1 MTLWLFDIFSCQSR
15 PDFRF
20 FPVWFSYVNHLPP
33 PDISRPWEAEDPRGG
48 ENDFTQI
55 QFLASI
61 SNFLS
66 LTKWKFQQRSPE
78 GWSGWV
84 KYAPT
89 PPLTARQMLMVGLL
103 WWLRILDP
111 ARVTPL
117 TINQWITVRP
127 IVSGEDSVI
136 WIQPALFSTY
146 CWWSLL
152 DPLLRNIAFTW
163 VECMFLEIW

>member
-1 MTLWLFDIFSCQSR
+1 MSITSRFPFLSRLIFIRQ
-15 PDFRF
+15 P
-20 FPVWFSYVNHLPP
+20 PPP

-117 TINQWITVRP
+117 TINQWITVGP